1 MSFLTL
7 TDVSKSFGDLH
18 AVTGLN
24 LSVEKGEFVS
34 LLGPSGCGKTTTL
47 QMIAGFIETSRGRIT
62 LDGRDITHMKPNRRG
77 LGIVFQSYALFPHMS
92 VAQNVSFGLEMRG
105 VDKAERADR
114 VREVLALV
122 RLDALAHRFPR
133 ELSGGQRQR
142 VAIARA
148 IVIAPPVLLL
158 DEPMSNLDAKL
169 REDMQFELRAIQRKI
184 GTTTIMVTHDQSEA
198 LSISDRVVVMEAG
211 RITQIDTPYRAY
223 ERPEN
228 LFVSQFIGKANMLAG
243 KVVSRD
249 GDAIRIDFGH
259 DLAQTGSLAQLASQ
273 GQSISVGDAVTLC
286 IRPEKLRLCAPDKGR
301 LAGNVTSRFFLGSQ
315 WLYRLDSR
323 VGEMLVCCQNHGD
336 EPFPEGAQVGID
348 WHADSLRLIGRERA
362 HG

>member
-7 TDVSKSFGDLH
+7 ADVSKSFGPLH
-18 AVTGLN
+18 AVADLN

-47 QMIAGFIETSRGRIT
+47 QMIAGFVQATSGRIV
-62 LDGRDITHMKPNRRG
+62 LDGRDITDVKPNQRG
-77 LGIVFQSYALFPHMS
+77 LGIVFQSYALFPHMT
-92 VAQNVSFGLEMRG
+92 VAQNVRFGLEMRRVG
-105 VDKAERADR
+105 KAESNAR
-114 VREVLALV
+114 VQEALSLV
-122 RLDALAHRFPR
+122 RLDALADRFPR

-169 REDMQFELRAIQRKI
+169 REEMQFELRAIQRRI
-184 GTTTIMVTHDQSEA
+184 GTTTIMVTHDQTEA

-211 RITQIDTPYRAY
+211 RITQVDTPYRAY

-228 LFVSQFIGKANMLAG
+228 RFVSGFIGKANLFSGTLVAHDDTSMQVEVG
-243 KVVSRD
+243 TDRIEVSHTPPLRPSD
-249 GDAIRIDFGH
+249 
-259 DLAQTGSLAQLASQ
+259 TPQL
-273 GQSISVGDAVTLC
+273 GDAVTLC
-286 IRPEKLRLCAPDKGR
+286 IRPEKVRLDPSGPGR
-301 LAGNVTSRFFLGSQ
+301 LSATVTSRFFLGSQ
-315 WLYRLDSR
+315 WLYRVDCRL
-323 VGEMLVCCQNHGD
+323 GEVLVCCPNAGD
-336 EPFPEGAQVGID
+336 DPIAEGQSVGID
-348 WHADSLRLIGRERA
+348 WKREAVRLVPKDAR